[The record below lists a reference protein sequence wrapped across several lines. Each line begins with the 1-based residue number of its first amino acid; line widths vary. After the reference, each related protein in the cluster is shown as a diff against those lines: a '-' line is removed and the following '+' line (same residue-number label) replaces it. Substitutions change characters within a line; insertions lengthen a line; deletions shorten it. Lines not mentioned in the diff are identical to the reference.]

1 MGPMLSK
8 STKSNMLQK
17 LLLEHKTE
25 VAELRQSQES
35 HNAAKEADKETIEK
49 LTQVQ
54 NIYRALTTDSTHVTI
69 QLTHQ

>member
-1 MGPMLSK
+1 
-8 STKSNMLQK
+8 MLQK

-49 LTQVQ
+49 LTQV
-54 NIYRALTTDSTHVTI
+54 
-69 QLTHQ
+69 